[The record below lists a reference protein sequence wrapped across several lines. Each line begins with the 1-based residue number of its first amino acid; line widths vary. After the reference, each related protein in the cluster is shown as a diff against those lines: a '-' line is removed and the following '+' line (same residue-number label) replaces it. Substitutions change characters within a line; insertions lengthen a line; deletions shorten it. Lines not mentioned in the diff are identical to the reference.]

1 MKPGTVQ
8 YVDECD
14 DTRSGDLNGRLAR
27 LGATLVAQPHMRRGV
42 PMHNDMLR
50 VLLVDDHAMVRE
62 GLRVLLRTAR
72 DIQVVGEASNGA
84 TGVELAKQLNPD
96 VVVLDLDMPGSDGT
110 TALREMS
117 RTLPGI
123 RVLILTMHAEDTG
136 MLLRLEDGARGY
148 LTKEAASRDL
158 VDAIRVVAA
167 GEIYVRPSTARL
179 LASAVVPHHTMETTR
194 SRFQTLSD
202 REKTVLRMVAQG
214 FSGVEISR
222 ELSIST
228 KTVDAYKRRVEEK
241 LGLAHRT
248 HYVRFAID
256 AGILGPPR

>member
-1 MKPGTVQ
+1 MRADITEH
-8 YVDECD
+8 VDVAHEAD
-14 DTRSGDLNGRLAR
+14 SGDLTGRLAR

-42 PMHNDMLR
+42 PMHSDMLR
-50 VLLVDDHAMVRE
+50 VMLVDDHAMVRE

-84 TGVELAKQLNPD
+84 SAVEVAKQLNPQ
-96 VVVLDLDMPGSDGT
+96 VVVLDLDMPGSDGAS
-110 TALREMS
+110 ALREIARS
-117 RTLPGI
+117 LPSV
-123 RVLILTMHAEDTG
+123 RVLILTMHAEDAG
-136 MLLRLEDGARGY
+136 MLLLLEEGARGY

-167 GEIYVRPSTARL
+167 GEIYVRPQTARL

-194 SRFQTLSD
+194 SRFQTLSE

>member
-1 MKPGTVQ
+1 MKSGIEQHIETDQ
-8 YVDECD
+8 Y
-14 DTRSGDLNGRLAR
+14 THGDISGRLAR
-27 LGATLVAQPHMRRGV
+27 LGATLVAQPHMKRGV
-42 PMHNDMLR
+42 PMHDEMLR

-62 GLRVLLRTAR
+62 GLRVLLRIAR

-84 TGVELAKQLNPD
+84 SGVELAKQLNPH
-96 VVVLDLDMPGSDGT
+96 VVVLDLDMPASDGAS
-110 TALREMS
+110 ALREMS
-117 RTLPGI
+117 RSLPGV

-136 MLLRLEDGARGY
+136 MLLLLEDGAHGY

-179 LASAVVPHHTMETTR
+179 LAAAVVPHQTMETTR
-194 SRFQTLSD
+194 SRFQTLSE

-222 ELSIST
+222 ELAIST